1 MATRSQLGIVALGV
15 AMLLSHTSVLG
26 RQSPVAPV
34 SSAGDPAVDAFA
46 TFVAGKRLDVPVDRE
61 FVVAALDR
69 LVSALEALALRTA
82 APDEQVLFTA
92 HRLRREIRRLQ
103 PIAGDKPSQIKERW
117 DVFMAV
123 AQLAADVS
131 RHIGPRGAGE
141 DAITSLLRSADGLD
155 YDYPLRWQPGNIG
168 NYFDLASRV
177 LAQMTRSRMGR
188 RIDAFGPENARQ
200 SPIHVI

>member
-1 MATRSQLGIVALGV
+1 MPIRTQRGIVALVV
-15 AMLLSHTSVLG
+15 AMLLPCASVLG
-26 RQSPVAPV
+26 QQSPVGPV
-34 SSAGDPAVDAFA
+34 SSGSDPAVHAFT
-46 TFVAGKRLDVPVDRE
+46 TFVAGKRLDVPVDRD

-82 APDEQVLFTA
+82 APDEKVFSTA

-131 RHIGPRGAGE
+131 REMGPLGARE
-141 DAITSLLRSADGLD
+141 LAINSLLRSADGLD

-168 NYFDLASRV
+168 NYFELASRV
-177 LAQMTRSRMGR
+177 LEQMTR
-188 RIDAFGPENARQ
+188 
-200 SPIHVI
+200 

>member
-1 MATRSQLGIVALGV
+1 MATRTHLGIVALGF
-15 AMLLSHTSVLG
+15 AMLLSHDIVLG
-26 RQSPVAPV
+26 QQSPVGPV
-34 SSAGDPAVDAFA
+34 SSAGDPAVEAFT
-46 TFVAGKRLDVPVDRE
+46 TFVAGKQLDVPVDRD

-82 APDEQVLFTA
+82 PNEKILSTA

-131 RHIGPRGAGE
+131 REIGPVGASE
-141 DAITSLLRSADGLD
+141 HVINSLLRSADGLD
-155 YDYPLRWQPGNIG
+155 FDYPLRWQPGNIG
-168 NYFDLASRV
+168 NYFELASRV
-177 LAQMTRSRMGR
+177 LEQMT
-188 RIDAFGPENARQ
+188 
-200 SPIHVI
+200 H